1 MSVLILKELKLS
13 SLKKKGYIG
22 ILLSILISFFEQIK
36 TNIIFFENNSGFVDS
51 GFVV

>member
-13 SLKKKGYIG
+13 SLKKKLHWHFFVYFDP
-22 ILLSILISFFEQIK
+22 FFEQIK